1 MGDEGTSGS
10 AHTPGTRSGEEIK
23 EQDGQE
29 AGREDTGTDQA
40 GRATGTK
47 TARDSTGINPD
58 AVEAT
63 DSDSPKMPPA

>member
-10 AHTPGTRSGEEIK
+10 AHTPGTRQGEEIK

-29 AGREDTGTDQA
+29 PGREDTGTSHA

-47 TARDSTGINPD
+47 TARDSTGVNTD
-58 AVEAT
+58 AVESK
-63 DSDSPKMPPA
+63 DSDAPNMPPA